1 VRKIS
6 VTLAVMSV
14 LAPLGASA
22 LGIGDIR
29 LRSSLNQT
37 LNAEI
42 PLVTSGSETLDDV
55 KVSLASPEAFSKAGI
70 ERNYALTKLRFKP
83 VQKRDGSYAIR
94 VSSQDVI
101 REPFLNFLLEVNW
114 PQGRMLREFTVL
126 LDPPS
131 TFKEETV
138 PSTEL
143 PETSDEVR
151 STRPA
156 PEEDYMPRR
165 AARSSRAAV
174 EAPDKTRI
182 RGASY
187 GPVRTN
193 ETLSG
198 IARLVA
204 RELGVSQDQ
213 AMAALYQ
220 ANPQAFIRN
229 NINALRAGQT
239 LSIPD
244 RDTIMSLPSR
254 MPREAAGGAP
264 KQGRLAEQ
272 RPETTSESGETA
284 SGGQLKL
291 LSPQDEKG
299 KAGTGRDE
307 SGKSKGDIALEV
319 ADTVKQENEEIRS
332 RLNELEQQLTAMQR
346 LLTLKDQ
353 QIANLQG
360 QPVAPEVQPTPAAA
374 TAVQPTAAP
383 AVTTPAPTTAAEPA
397 VSAQTTPAPVTTP
410 APEAATAPKQQAL
423 PPVTPPAVKP
433 AVKPPRP
440 APPPAEEPSLLDAFL
455 DEPLLLG
462 TVGLG
467 SLFLLGFIAWS
478 AMRRRAALQDEAE
491 SILAPNLR
499 DRIAETPT
507 PTPILDA
514 MPTEH
519 IVVSS
524 KSSFLSEFTPSDFD
538 ALSGEADEVDPISEA
553 DVYLAYG
560 RYKQAEDL
568 ITSAIAQHPE
578 RDECKLK
585 LLEIHYATENRGA
598 FEKYAVEMFED
609 GKDADGVFW
618 DKVKEMGRELC
629 PGNPLFSGVGDIKL
643 DAAESAYLGGEL
655 LDEQGGPEIEGDFIA
670 ELKRFEE
677 GNRQSDADP
686 GAHLASFDF
695 DDALDLA
702 PPQTDSDKED
712 TLGALDFEVPSAKSE
727 VKRDRPDMALDLDN
741 LIPFEPGPKA
751 GAGQESKPAGDQDKS
766 LDDILV
772 EMGAKDEGTDEV
784 AALDFDMGLD
794 FPMEKPPE
802 APASAPSL
810 DASDEELFASLT
822 DMDEQET
829 KLDLAK
835 AYIDMGDSATA
846 REIIDDVLSRG
857 NEAQKKEATALLAK
871 IEKS

>member
-1 VRKIS
+1 MRKIS

-42 PLVTSGSETLDDV
+42 PLVTSGSESIDDV
-55 KVSLASPEAFSKAGI
+55 KISLASPDAFSKAGI
-70 ERNYALTKLRFKP
+70 DRSYALTKLRFTP
-83 VQKRDGSYAIR
+83 IQKRDGSYAIR
-94 VSSQDVI
+94 VSSQDII
-101 REPFLNFLLEVNW
+101 REPFLNFLVEVNW

-131 TFKEETV
+131 TFKE
-138 PSTEL
+138 PSISSAEL
-143 PETSDEVR
+143 PETTAESR

-156 PEEDYMPRR
+156 PEADYTPRR
-165 AARSSRAAV
+165 AARSSHAT
-174 EAPDKTRI
+174 EPTEKTRI

-187 GPVRTN
+187 GPVRPN

-198 IARLVA
+198 IARLIA
-204 RELGVSQDQ
+204 REMSVSQDQ

-229 NINALRAGQT
+229 NMNALRAGQT
-239 LSIPD
+239 LAIPD
-244 RDTIMSLPSR
+244 REAMLSIPSR
-254 MPREAAGGAP
+254 MARRAAELPP
-264 KQGRLAEQ
+264 KQGRLEEARQ
-272 RPETTSESGETA
+272 TASETA
-284 SGGQLKL
+284 PGSQLKL
-291 LSPQDEKG
+291 LSPQDDKGRAGGSRDEGG
-299 KAGTGRDE
+299 KA
-307 SGKSKGDIALEV
+307 KGDIALEV

-332 RLNELEQQLTAMQR
+332 RLNELEQQLGAMQR
-346 LLTLKDQ
+346 LLSLRDE
-353 QIANLQG
+353 QIASLRG
-360 QPVAPEVQPTPAAA
+360 QAAGSPVAAPTPAAA
-374 TAVQPTAAP
+374 TVQTTETPAIASTPAPLAATAVPAPAAQTTAAP
-383 AVTTPAPTTAAEPA
+383 IATPAQETAA
-397 VSAQTTPAPVTTP
+397 
-410 APEAATAPKQQAL
+410 APK
-423 PPVTPPAVKP
+423 PPAAAVAPPPVKP
-433 AVKPPRP
+433 AVKPPKP
-440 APPPAEEPSLLDAFL
+440 APTPVEEPGFLDALL

-467 SLFLLGFIAWS
+467 SLLLLGFIGWS
-478 AMRRRAALQDEAE
+478 VMRRRSAMMDDAE

-499 DRIAETPT
+499 DRIPESAS

-560 RYKQAEDL
+560 RYKQAEEL
-568 ITSAIAQHPE
+568 ITNAIAQHPE

-598 FEKYAVEMFED
+598 FQQYANELFEA
-609 GKDADGVFW
+609 GKDADSGFW

-629 PGNPLFSGVGDIKL
+629 PGNPLFSGVGDIQL
-643 DAAESAYLGGEL
+643 DAAESAYLGGDL
-655 LDEQGGPEIEGDFIA
+655 LDEHGGAQIEDDFIA

-677 GNRQSDADP
+677 SKSGPDA

-702 PPQTDSDKED
+702 PLQTEPDKED
-712 TLGALDFEVPSAKSE
+712 TLGALDFEIPA
-727 VKRDRPDMALDLDN
+727 VKPAEKPQAPKQDQGALELDN
-741 LIPFEPGPKA
+741 LIAFEPGPKTGAPGQSSA
-751 GAGQESKPAGDQDKS
+751 GAEQEKS

-772 EMGAKDEGTDEV
+772 EMGAKDEGSDEV

-794 FPMEKPPE
+794 FPVEKPPE
-802 APASAPSL
+802 APASAPTL
-810 DASDEELFASLT
+810 DTSDEDLFASLT

-835 AYIDMGDSATA
+835 AYIDMGDAATA
-846 REIIDDVLSRG
+846 REIIDDVLARG
-857 NEAQKKEATALLAK
+857 NEAQKKEANALLAK
-871 IEKS
+871 LEK

>member
-1 VRKIS
+1 MRKIS

-14 LAPLGASA
+14 LAPLGVSA

-70 ERNYALTKLRFKP
+70 ERSYALTKLRFKP

-143 PETSDEVR
+143 PETRDEVR

-174 EAPDKTRI
+174 EAPDKVRI

-244 RDTIMSLPSR
+244 RDTILSFPSR

-272 RPETTSESGETA
+272 RPATAAESGETA
-284 SGGQLKL
+284 SGSQLRL
-291 LSPQDEKG
+291 LSPQEEKG

-360 QPVAPEVQPTPAAA
+360 QPGAPDVQPTS
-374 TAVQPTAAP
+374 AVQPTAAP
-383 AVTTPAPTTAAEPA
+383 AVATPAPTTGAEPA
-397 VSAQTTPAPVTTP
+397 VTSQVTPAPAATP
-410 APEAATAPKQQAL
+410 AQEAVPKQQAL

-440 APPPAEEPSLLDAFL
+440 APPPPEEPSLLDAFL

-585 LLEIHYATENRGA
+585 LLEIHYATENRSA
-598 FEKYAVEMFED
+598 FEKYAIELFED

-655 LDEQGGPEIEGDFIA
+655 LGEQGGPEIEDDFIA

-677 GNRQSDADP
+677 GNRQSDTDP

-702 PPQTDSDKED
+702 PPQTEPDKED

-727 VKRDRPDMALDLDN
+727 VERDRPDMALDLDN
-741 LIPFEPGPKA
+741 LIPFEPGLKA
-751 GAGQESKPAGDQDKS
+751 GASQESGPGAEQEKT

-772 EMGAKDEGTDEV
+772 EMGAKDEGKAEA
-784 AALDFDMGLD
+784 AALDLDMGLD
-794 FPMEKPPE
+794 FPAANPPE
-802 APASAPSL
+802 APPSAPTL
-810 DASDEELFASLT
+810 DTSDEELYASLT

-846 REIIDDVLSRG
+846 REIIEDVLARG